1 MFYRLAGIRHT
12 SYAADRALWPVPVD
26 RRQIAVLLALALA
39 APFVLPN
46 LYLSSYLLP
55 WIIWSTAALGL
66 NLLMGWAGQIH
77 LGYAAVMAIGAYGT
91 IHLGRAGVPVG
102 LAIIAGGLLSAV
114 TGLAFGLAAL
124 PVKGVYLAGS
134 TRAMQYLVDW
144 IISHVPAISGG
155 SQATLQAPN
164 FPLLGLPVAG

>member
-26 RRQIAVLLALALA
+26 RRQIAMLLAVALA

-77 LGYAAVMAIGAYGT
+77 LGYGAVMAMGAYGSV
-91 IHLGRAGVPVG
+91 HLVRAGVP
-102 LAIIAGGLLSAV
+102 
-114 TGLAFGLAAL
+114 FEF
-124 PVKGVYLAGS
+124 
-134 TRAMQYLVDW
+134 AM
-144 IISHVPAISGG
+144 I
-155 SQATLQAPN
+155 
-164 FPLLGLPVAG
+164 